1 MSSHIYAC
9 GQPVS
14 FTDRRVLAPGPTSE
28 FVIVRLLPIGDE
40 APRYEVQGS
49 HERFTRVA
57 EEMNLQAEPT
67 ALDPMTRTLDMNTI
81 IDIVRSI
88 TAALLGALGN
98 TQATRPAPARVKLA
112 TRNGYGNNDDDR
124 PRS

>member
-1 MSSHIYAC
+1 MSSHMYAC

-57 EEMNLQAEPT
+57 EEMSLQAKPPRV
-67 ALDPMTRTLDMNTI
+67 DSNG
-81 IDIVRSI
+81 RSL
-88 TAALLGALGN
+88 T
-98 TQATRPAPARVKLA
+98 
-112 TRNGYGNNDDDR
+112 
-124 PRS
+124 